1 MALLPPSFTFLNK
14 SSTMPTA
21 SEIWARTK
29 ANGYQPGSFK
39 AKDSFKGL
47 NKHVDKVE
55 REQDQIL
62 KLYIT

>member
-1 MALLPPSFTFLNK
+1 
-14 SSTMPTA
+14 MPTA
-21 SEIWARTK
+21 AEIWARTK

-39 AKDSFKGL
+39 AKDIFKGL

-55 REQDQIL
+55 QDQDQIL